1 MGGLDHCDP
10 AMLELFRAEIDTHM
24 PVLSQGLLALEKG
37 GGGEKEFEAM
47 MRAAHSIKGAA
58 RIVGIETAV
67 RIAHAIEDCFST
79 AKGQCAALTSDAVD
93 VLLQGVDALQRAAS
107 LDPDPSMSEQ
117 AVQSLIDQLT
127 ATREGG
133 ARRPRG
139 PSVQDSPVSRCAVQ
153 PAGSASALPEAHL
166 VLPATLDAGS
176 VAWVREEFLEILR
189 REPNR
194 IRLDFSGVSVIS
206 VEGLSL
212 LVSLARQIAG
222 MDPAI
227 GIDGEGISAPVG
239 ILLRATGLD
248 GAFRRNG

>member
-37 GGGEKEFEAM
+37 SGSEREFEAM

-58 RIVGIETAV
+58 RIVGIEAAV

-79 AKGQCAALTSDAVD
+79 AEGRCAALSSEAVD

-107 LDPDPSMSEQ
+107 LEPDPSMSEQ

-127 ATREGG
+127 ATREGR
-133 ARRPRG
+133 AQRPRG
-139 PSVQDSPVSRCAVQ
+139 RSAQDSLVSRSAVQ
-153 PAGSASALPEAHL
+153 PAVSASALPETHL
-166 VLPATLDAGS
+166 VLPAMLDAGS
-176 VAWVREEFLEILR
+176 VARVREDFLDILR
-189 REPNR
+189 QEPSR
-194 IRLDFSGVSVIS
+194 IRLDFSHVADIS

-227 GIDGEGISAPVG
+227 GIDGEGISAPMGV
-239 ILLRATGLD
+239 LLRATGLD